1 MNRRQDM
8 TEFES
13 VLKESVPDMP
23 DQDIVACVTP
33 FKKAVLRV
41 LAGLALST
49 ITFNFWALNYILP
62 AAGIILM
69 FLGFRLLRRENRWF
83 YGCFIIS
90 VVRMVYF
97 FWVLV
102 LGTTIIQIPP
112 FLELGL
118 TIFNLSLIFIQ
129 LLCLWCAFRAVLKK
143 AGFTPGAG
151 SVMLLII
158 WHAIICI
165 MVAFQYSGQVAMWAM
180 LIGYGIIIYSI
191 YKILKELDIAG
202 YSIQAAPVKIADRYV
217 VALVLAVLITG
228 CACGYIFGGSY
239 PMHWQQIDAAQHS
252 GVQHIKRQLCEL
264 GFPEYVLNDL
274 SADSITALKGAVK
287 VVSSVDDQPVNDGRE
302 VVTKDVIEG
311 RHYTRHSTVYD
322 VKELR
327 VTSVGVKILGEGE
340 RWVIF
345 HHFLWTVNP
354 GFYGT
359 ESIQLWPA
367 YRSNDAKAWGLCGE
381 LSGRVLYDR
390 DGKTYASSYF
400 SLAEETYS
408 SANLFAPGEQSTDVF
423 ATFSLPKSGQN
434 QRGYIA
440 YAIDEKLDGYY
451 ISSYF
456 NYTHQKSWMQYP
468 AVSAKAKRMSS
479 FFNDAGV
486 FKTVQV
492 MLGIRPDE

>member
-1 MNRRQDM
+1 M

-97 FWVLV
+97 FSVLV

-239 PMHWQQIDAAQHS
+239 PMRWQQIDAAQHS
-252 GVQHIKRQLCEL
+252 GVQNIKLQLCEL
-264 GFPEYVLNDL
+264 GFPEYVLDDL
-274 SADSITALKGAVK
+274 GADSIAACGGAVE
-287 VVSSVDDQPVNDGRE
+287 VISSVDDQ
-302 VVTKDVIEG
+302 
-311 RHYTRHSTVYD
+311 
-322 VKELR
+322 KELR
-327 VTSVGVKILGEGE
+327 VTSVGVKLSDKGD

-345 HHFLWTVNP
+345 HHFLWTVSP

-359 ESIQLWPA
+359 ESILLWPA
-367 YRSNDAKAWGLCGE
+367 YRNDAQAWGLCGE

-390 DGKTYASSYF
+390 GGKTYVSSYF
-400 SLAEETYS
+400 SLAEESYS
-408 SANLFAPGEQSTDVF
+408 SANPLVPGEQRTDVF
-423 ATFSLPKSGQN
+423 AAFSFPKSGQN

-440 YAIDEKLDGYY
+440 YTIDGKLGGYY

-468 AVSAKAKRMSS
+468 AVSAKDKRMTS

-486 FKTVQV
+486 FKTVQAV
-492 MLGIRPDE
+492 LEIRPDE